1 MAMSHN
7 NATVYYEDDANL
19 SALEDRVLAVI
30 GYGNQGRA
38 QARNLADS
46 GVDDIIVG
54 NRKDSSWDQA
64 QEDGFDVYT
73 MDEAAG
79 RADVV
84 FFLIPDEV
92 QPEVYEEQIEPNLD
106 PGDIINFAS
115 GYNISYD
122 FIQPDTDVD
131 VIMVAPRMIGTL
143 VRELFEEGRGAP
155 AFMAVEQDA
164 SGQAQDVALGIAH
177 GIGATRSG
185 VIEGDFEMEMVT
197 DLMTEQAL
205 FPVFVHALMAKYE
218 VEREAGLPAEA
229 VIMEQYLS
237 REMAYI
243 FERAATEGLIEQLS
257 LHSQT
262 SQYGQLTGIE
272 AFDGSPIR
280 EYMEEILRQIQTG
293 EFATE
298 WTLEQQAGYPTM
310 KKLRKKYS
318 DTEMIETEQA
328 TLDKF
333 GLRES

>member
-1 MAMSHN
+1 MSDN
-7 NATVYYEDDANL
+7 SSTVYYEDDADL
-19 SALEDRVLAVI
+19 SVLGDRTVAIV

-38 QARNLADS
+38 QALNLVDS
-46 GVDDIIVG
+46 GVEDVVVG
-54 NRKDSSWDQA
+54 NREDSSWTQA
-64 QEDGFDVYT
+64 REDGFDVYT
-73 MDEAAG
+73 MDEAASK
-79 RADVV
+79 ADVI

-92 QPEVYEEQIEPNLD
+92 QPEVYEEQIEPNLSA
-106 PGDIINFAS
+106 GDVVNFAS
-115 GYNISYD
+115 GYNISHG
-122 FIQPDTDVD
+122 FIQPAPELDIV
-131 VIMVAPRMIGTL
+131 MVAPRMIGTL

-155 AFMAVEQDA
+155 AFMAVEQDS
-164 SGQAQDVALGIAH
+164 SGRAQDVALAIAH

-185 VIEGDFEMEMVT
+185 VIEGDFEMETIT

-218 VEREAGLPAEA
+218 VERAAGIPPEAI
-229 VIMEQYLS
+229 IMEQYLS

-272 AFDGSPIR
+272 SFDGSPIR
-280 EYMEEILRQIQTG
+280 EYMADTLRQIQSG

-310 KKLRKKYS
+310 RRLREKYRTT
-318 DTEMIETEQA
+318 DMIETEQS
-328 TLDKF
+328 TLDRF

>member
-1 MAMSHN
+1 MSHN
-7 NATVYYEDDANL
+7 NTTVYYEDDANL
-19 SALEDRVLAVI
+19 SALEDRVIAVI

-79 RADVV
+79 RADVI

-122 FIQPDTDVD
+122 FIQPDIDVD

-185 VIEGDFEMEMVT
+185 VIEGDFEMETVT

-205 FPVFVHALMAKYE
+205 FPIFVHALMAKYE

-333 GLRES
+333 GLRGS

>member
-1 MAMSHN
+1 MSHN
-7 NATVYYEDDANL
+7 NTTVYYEDDANL
-19 SALEDRVLAVI
+19 SALEDRVIAVI

-79 RADVV
+79 RADVI

-122 FIQPDTDVD
+122 FIQPDIDVD

-185 VIEGDFEMEMVT
+185 VIEGDFEMETVT

-205 FPVFVHALMAKYE
+205 FPIFVHALMAKYE

-280 EYMEEILRQIQTG
+280 EYMEETLRQIQTG

-318 DTEMIETEQA
+318 DTEMIEAEQA

-333 GLRES
+333 GLRGS

>member
-1 MAMSHN
+1 MSHN
-7 NATVYYEDDANL
+7 ESTVYHEDDADL
-19 SALEDRVLAVI
+19 SALEDRVIAVI

-46 GVDDIIVG
+46 GVEDIIVG

-64 QEDGFDVYT
+64 QEDGFEVYT
-73 MDEAAG
+73 MDEAAT
-79 RADVV
+79 RADVI

-92 QPEVYEEQIEPNLD
+92 QPEVYETQIEPNLD
-106 PGDIINFAS
+106 SGDVINFAS

-122 FIQPDTDVD
+122 FIQPASTVD
-131 VIMVAPRMIGTL
+131 VVMIAPRMIGTL

-164 SGQAQDVALGIAH
+164 SGQARDIALAIAH

-185 VIEGDFEMEMVT
+185 VIEGDFEMETIT

-205 FPVFVHALMAKYE
+205 FPIFVHALMAKYE
-218 VEREAGLPAEA
+218 VERNAGIPPEAI
-229 VIMEQYLS
+229 IMEQYLS

-272 AFDGSPIR
+272 AFDGSPIK
-280 EYMEEILRQIQTG
+280 EYMEETLRQIQTG

-310 KKLRKKYS
+310 RKLREKYS